1 MKKLTIRTL
10 HFVLLAIWFGISSTT
25 AAESK
30 PRYGGFSPDADG
42 RQAYLDYIHS
52 LEMIAVEAGPEL
64 QSAVE
69 AIPVEAKVP
78 LTPDQ
83 EADLRDWLYDFL
95 VAFSV
100 SGSDS
105 LAAAFYL
112 REGVNNPDMVEQL
125 KKRLKSKGLLKGDT
139 PLAAF
144 KAGHREM
151 LNRNERDY
159 YLGKVSFFDSAFE
172 VFEMQEEYNDYF
184 ISLMRRGMLPNA
196 NLSGPTPKMKSELEE
211 RLQTGEQWVFVD
223 VMFTV
228 EEPEE
233 FADFEEPIRTAFFFR
248 LAWDIEKAM
257 WRHVEVIYCIGTPYF
272 LFNVM

>member
-1 MKKLTIRTL
+1 M
-10 HFVLLAIWFGISSTT
+10 HFALRDSGLIAATPEQPDRRRAVQPTTRRRNNDESKNKENTMQPLAILILSFALFGISSTT

-125 KKRLKSKGLLKGDT
+125 KKMLESKGLLKGDT

-144 KAGHREM
+144 K
-151 LNRNERDY
+151 
-159 YLGKVSFFDSAFE
+159 LG
-172 VFEMQEEYNDYF
+172 
-184 ISLMRRGMLPNA
+184 
-196 NLSGPTPKMKSELEE
+196 
-211 RLQTGEQWVFVD
+211 
-223 VMFTV
+223 
-228 EEPEE
+228 
-233 FADFEEPIRTAFFFR
+233 
-248 LAWDIEKAM
+248 IEKILTLRGAIISSETRPFSTACTECTRSRGGM
-257 WRHVEVIYCIGTPYF
+257 KAIWNTPEPTACF
-272 LFNVM
+272 PRA